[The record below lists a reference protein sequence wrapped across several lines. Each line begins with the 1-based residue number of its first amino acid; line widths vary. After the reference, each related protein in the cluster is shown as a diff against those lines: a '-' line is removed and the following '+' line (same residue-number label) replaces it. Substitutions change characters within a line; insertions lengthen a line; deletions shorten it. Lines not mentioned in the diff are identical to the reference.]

1 LATDQVYGAWPPAA
15 KSLTPGPV
23 STGVSTQYCVVTL
36 GRLGCTVIETLV
48 DTLCAMG
55 ELESVAVTV
64 RVVVPEVV
72 GVPVMEP
79 VAGARL
85 SPAGRDPEV
94 MDHVTGAVPPV
105 DAKVAPE

>member
-1 LATDQVYGAWPPAA
+1 VP
-15 KSLTPGPV
+15 
-23 STGVSTQYCVVTL
+23 TL
-36 GRLGCTVIETLV
+36 GRLGCTVTERLV
-48 DTLCAMG
+48 ETLCAMG

-64 RVVVPEVV
+64 KVVVPDAV

-79 VAGARL
+79 VAGTRL

-94 MDHVTGAVPPV
+94 TDHVTGAVPPV